1 MPSLIKTMTII
12 QIWLLLFQPMIIIDS
27 KNNNV
32 EQLLNIG
39 NLYYCDLKVDKLA
52 DIKVTALPTNNN
64 NVDMCDEDIDLIAL
78 VTMAEAEDEP
88 EYGKRL
94 VIDTILNR
102 IDSKYYPKTASD
114 VIYQRSQFTSMWNG
128 RVDRCEVR
136 SDIRQLV
143 VEEINNRVNSE
154 VIYFTEGYYADYGT
168 PMFIVGGHYFASY

>member
-1 MPSLIKTMTII
+1 MPSLIKTTTII
-12 QIWLLLFQPMIIIDS
+12 QIALLLFQPMTTIDS
-27 KNNNV
+27 KNNNL
-32 EQLLNIG
+32 EQLMNIG
-39 NLYYCDLKVDKLA
+39 ELYCCSSNIDELA
-52 DIKVTALPTNNN
+52 NIEVAVLPAKNNN
-64 NVDMCDEDIDLIAL
+64 LNMSDEDVDLIAL

-114 VIYQRSQFTSMWNG
+114 VIYQPSQFTSMWNG
-128 RVDRCEVR
+128 RVNKCEVR